1 MKFFSDF
8 NFIVDNA
15 YFIVSVEDVFSFLIS
30 FCCGCSGD
38 VLRISVPHQFQY
50 LDKYLEVP
58 SGFFK
63 LLVKVTVIY

>member
-1 MKFFSDF
+1 M
-8 NFIVDNA
+8 DNA
-15 YFIVSVEDVFSFLIS
+15 YFIVYVEDVFSFLIS

-38 VLRISVPHQFQY
+38 MISVPHQFQY

-63 LLVKVTVIY
+63 LLVKVTVIHHF